1 MDINNLAISF
11 AIGLATGIST
21 LLIATMIFIPVSY
34 VMNRFIYHHWIMRLL
49 LGFVALVLFPFFFVG
64 MIIMAC
70 AGLRPTYYFGLIPS
84 YVQASIPGEPVGFFA
99 IFFKIL
105 AMIVHPFVGFMN
117 TEEDNTG
124 YTASVEPL
132 LAPEGTPVVNEAL
145 FKAAAVAGA
154 LTEEIPWTDENDRL
168 KPLFQAMFAARDP
181 AASNSAASR

>member
-1 MDINNLAISF
+1 MDMNNLAISF

-49 LGFVALVLFPFFFVG
+49 LGFAALVLFPFFFVG
-64 MIIMAC
+64 MIIMAF

-84 YVQASIPGEPVGFFA
+84 YLQASTPGEPVGFFA
-99 IFFKIL
+99 IFFKVL

-117 TEEDNTG
+117 TEEDVTG
-124 YTASVEPL
+124 YKASVEPL
-132 LAPEGTPVVNEAL
+132 LAPEGTPVVKEAL

-154 LTEEIPWTDENDRL
+154 LTEEIPWNDETNRL
-168 KPLFQAMFAARDP
+168 KPLFQEMFAARDP
-181 AASNSAASR
+181 AAASE